1 MSESSLCMK
10 KTMKK
15 ILISVVL
22 TLFFCAGV
30 YAKRYKSTSAIHA
43 SRVDNMVLHYG
54 YSIGFGVFD
63 YRITNLQYGG
73 EYGFL
78 AEPVKFSPALRLGVI
93 GEWNM
98 TNHLSLRSI
107 PGLYFGK
114 RKITYTRK
122 EIPSDVEDTFF
133 ENYPLS
139 MDSEVMSVYA
149 DIPLLFKYRGK
160 RINNY
165 NFYLLAGASYHMD
178 LTPHDDLDIGKN
190 RLIRTK
196 RNDFALDVGGGMDL
210 YFRYFKVG
218 MELRIS
224 IGLVDVLN
232 HDLAKD
238 MDKYH
243 IYTQT
248 IGSMKSTLVTLSFNF
263 E

>member
-1 MSESSLCMK
+1 MK
-10 KTMKK
+10 RIMRK
-15 ILISVVL
+15 ILIIFLGVFL
-22 TLFFCAGV
+22 CASS
-30 YAKRYKSTSAIHA
+30 YARRYKPTSQINA
-43 SRVDNMVLHYG
+43 SRVDNMILHYG

-63 YRITNLQYGG
+63 YRIMNLQYGG

-78 AEPVKFSPALRLGVI
+78 AEPVKFSPALRLAVI

-98 TNHLSLRSI
+98 TDHLSLRSV

-114 RKITYTRK
+114 RTITYTREK
-122 EIPSDVEDTFF
+122 PEKDIGNYLFLDYPLTIDSDVT
-133 ENYPLS
+133 
-139 MDSEVMSVYA
+139 SVYA

-165 NFYLLAGASYHMD
+165 NFYLLAGASYRMD
-178 LTPHDDLDIGKN
+178 LLPHDIEPDKN

-196 RNDFALDVGGGMDL
+196 RNDVALDLGGGIDFYL
-210 YFRYFKVG
+210 KYFKLG

-224 IGLVDVLN
+224 IGLIDVMN
-232 HDLAKD
+232 HNLVED
-238 MDKYH
+238 MEVYH
-243 IYTQT
+243 PYTQT

>member
-1 MSESSLCMK
+1 MGK
-10 KTMKK
+10 IVKK
-15 ILISVVL
+15 ILISIIL
-22 TLFFCAGV
+22 TLFVCAGV
-30 YAKRYKSTSAIHA
+30 YAKRYKPTSAIHA

-63 YRITNLQYGG
+63 YRVINLQYGG
-73 EYGFL
+73 EGGFL

-98 TNHLSLRSI
+98 SEHLSLRSI

-114 RKITYTRK
+114 RTITYTRQEPK
-122 EIPSDVEDTFF
+122 NNTGGGVIDFSPYPASTDVE
-133 ENYPLS
+133 
-139 MDSEVMSVYA
+139 VASVYA

-165 NFYLLAGASYHMD
+165 NFYLVAGASYHMD
-178 LTPHDDLDIGKN
+178 LRPHNDLDIGKN
-190 RLIRTK
+190 RLIRTNK
-196 RNDFALDVGGGMDL
+196 SDFALDVGGGMDF

-218 MELRIS
+218 MELRVS
-224 IGLVDVLN
+224 IGLMDVLN
-232 HDLAKD
+232 HDLVED
-238 MDKYH
+238 MENYH